1 MKEKVLS
8 IIIPCYN
15 SADMLPKLLESIP
28 DDSRIETIVVD
39 DHSTELL
46 DEYQSCKDKFIGEN
60 IAFYDNLDEKK
71 GAGSARNVGLSKAT
85 GRYVLFADSDD
96 FFLEEGFSFL
106 LDKID
111 SYDKDIYFYY
121 PDSIDADGN
130 PGTRHTEYKRLLE
143 EYYDNRDRK
152 SEVFVRCRFHVPWSK
167 VIRRS
172 LMIDSKILFDEV
184 RFSNDVMFSAKCG
197 LAAREIEVVP
207 RRIYCCT
214 HREGSLVTNKDSK
227 SMLLREEVS
236 NRHYFYC
243 RQHLSK
249 EDAKYFGWSLR
260 SDYRMI
266 KQRLFIWI
274 SKTFSKQ

>member
-1 MKEKVLS
+1 MSEKLLS

-15 SADMLPKLLESIP
+15 SADTLPVLLQSIP
-28 DDSRIETIVVD
+28 DGSRLEVIVVD
-39 DHSTELL
+39 DHSTRLL
-46 DEYQSCKDKFIGEN
+46 DEYQICQDKFSNRN
-60 IAFYDNLDEKK
+60 IAFYKNLEGKK

-96 FFLEEGFSFL
+96 FFYQDGLGHL

-121 PDSIDADGN
+121 PDSVDADGN
-130 PGTRHTEYKRLLE
+130 QGTRHTEYKRLLE
-143 EYYDNRDRK
+143 EYYSNKDRK

-172 LMIDSKILFDEV
+172 LIVEQRILFDEV
-184 RFSNDVMFSAKCG
+184 RFSNDVMFSVKCG
-197 LAAREIEVVP
+197 LAAKEIEVVP
-207 RRIYCCT
+207 SKLYCCT
-214 HREGSLVTNKDSK
+214 HREGSLVTQKDSK
-227 SMLLREEVS
+227 SMLLREKVS

-243 RQHLSK
+243 RKHLSK

-260 SDYRMI
+260 SDYRML
-266 KQRLFIWI
+266 KQRISIWG
-274 SKTFSKQ
+274 SQLVNKV